1 MRNTTLKLTLIASLV
16 SACLLS
22 GSSTAAEYQSTSRI
36 QTIPTMSTKGSATNQ
51 NNTQQSNIDPNS
63 MIPSYQQW
71 TTQDSAES
79 QSWGLTKPEWLKYKE
94 YMAYG
99 QNASYY
105 STKPEVTPV
114 MILGFMATTEAERKK
129 YAIKYVQTETA
140 RQEREFAFDESV
152 NKYIKELTPNH
163 PIWMTED
170 QRRDVMKRL
179 SGRQEAKGSNGLPQI
194 TDTRVV
200 IYADAKDCDRSCS
213 TFVKSFLSN
222 SSSLSRV
229 DLFALN
235 AESDETLRA
244 FGATLGFTTNAIEQ
258 GKATLNHDL
267 GYYARLK
274 PTPGLPIAYR
284 VGLSGT
290 TKISP

>member
-1 MRNTTLKLTLIASLV
+1 
-16 SACLLS
+16 
-22 GSSTAAEYQSTSRI
+22 
-36 QTIPTMSTKGSATNQ
+36 MSPNGSAANQ
-51 NNTQQSNIDPNS
+51 NYTQQQNTDPNS
-63 MIPSYQQW
+63 TIPNYQRW
-71 TTQDSAES
+71 SSQDVAES

-129 YAIKYVQTETA
+129 YAIKYIQTETA
-140 RQEREFAFDESV
+140 RQEREIAFDETV

-163 PIWMTED
+163 PIWMTEP
-170 QRRDVMKRL
+170 QRRDLMKRL
-179 SGRQEAKGSNGLPQI
+179 SGRQESKGSNGLPQI

-200 IYADAKDCDRSCS
+200 IYADAKDCDKSCS

-235 AESDETLRA
+235 AESDESLRA
-244 FGATLGFTTNAIEQ
+244 FGVTLGFTTDVIEQ

>member
-1 MRNTTLKLTLIASLV
+1 MTMTFFKITLAASLV
-16 SACLLS
+16 SVSLTGPL
-22 GSSTAAEYQSTSRI
+22 TAAEYQSVNRM
-36 QTIPTMSTKGSATNQ
+36 QTMTTMSPNGSAANQ
-51 NNTQQSNIDPNS
+51 NYTQQQNTDPNS
-63 MIPSYQQW
+63 TIPNYQRW
-71 TTQDSAES
+71 SSQDVAES

-129 YAIKYVQTETA
+129 YAIKYIQTETA
-140 RQEREFAFDESV
+140 RQEREIAFDETV

-163 PIWMTED
+163 PIWMTEP
-170 QRRDVMKRL
+170 QRRDLMKRL
-179 SGRQEAKGSNGLPQI
+179 SGRQESKGSNGLPQI

-200 IYADAKDCDRSCS
+200 IYADAKDCDKSCS

-235 AESDETLRA
+235 AESDESLRA
-244 FGATLGFTTNAIEQ
+244 FGVTLGFTTDVIEQ

>member
-1 MRNTTLKLTLIASLV
+1 MTMTFFKITLAASLV
-16 SACLLS
+16 SVSLTGPL
-22 GSSTAAEYQSTSRI
+22 TAAEYQSVNRM
-36 QTIPTMSTKGSATNQ
+36 QTMTTMSPNGSAANQ
-51 NNTQQSNIDPNS
+51 NYTQQQNTDPNS
-63 MIPSYQQW
+63 TIPNYQRW
-71 TTQDSAES
+71 SSQDVAES

-129 YAIKYVQTETA
+129 YAIKYIQTETA
-140 RQEREFAFDESV
+140 RQEREIAFDETV

-163 PIWMTED
+163 PIWMTEP
-170 QRRDVMKRL
+170 QRRDLMKRL
-179 SGRQEAKGSNGLPQI
+179 SGRQESKGSNGLPQI

-200 IYADAKDCDRSCS
+200 IYADAKDCDKSCS
-213 TFVKSFLSN
+213 TFVKLFLSN

-235 AESDETLRA
+235 AESDESLRA
-244 FGATLGFTTNAIEQ
+244 FGVTLGFTTDVIEQ